1 MRVLLT
7 GGAGYVG
14 YSLARALHELPQV
27 EEILIY
33 DNLSRTGF
41 NFFTGD
47 QKLPKIRFIKGDIL
61 DSDRLTEA
69 LDGMD
74 VVYHLAAFV
83 SQPYNHLQNLQYEQV
98 NRWGTL
104 SLVRTIERA
113 GGIKRAIYLSSV
125 AVYGF
130 RDDIQPGDSPSPNNA
145 YGNSKF
151 HGEQYFKLLQDDTE
165 TVILR
170 AGNIFGYNPCMRL
183 DSVVNSWIFKGLTE
197 GKINI
202 YGSGDQ
208 KRAFVSL
215 DNLTQQLTAFLS
227 EGNSPVSDNAI
238 DFCASLN
245 QLRDWLLV
253 QLPEVEYTYLN
264 RNQLFPGQNF
274 SDYQM
279 SKEHEEILNEA
290 FRGMRKAL
298 VI

>member
-1 MRVLLT
+1 MNILLT

-14 YSLARALHELPQV
+14 YSLARALHNLPEV
-27 EEILIY
+27 DEILIY

-41 NFFTGD
+41 NFFTGV
-47 QKLPKIRFIKGDIL
+47 QKRPKIRFIKGDIL

-69 LDGMD
+69 LDGVD

-113 GGIKRAIYLSSV
+113 GGIKRAIYLSSA

-130 RDDIQPGDSPSPNNA
+130 RDDIKSGDSPSPNNA

-151 HGEQYFKLLQDDTE
+151 HGEQYFKLLQGDTE

-170 AGNIFGYNPCMRL
+170 AGNVFGYNPCMRL
-183 DSVVNSWIFKGLTE
+183 DSLVNSWIFKGLTE

-202 YGSGDQ
+202 FGSGEQ

-215 DNLTQQLTAFLS
+215 GHLTQQLTAFLK
-227 EGNSPVSDNAI
+227 EGKSPVTGHAI

-245 QLRDWLLV
+245 QLRDWLVL

-274 SDYQM
+274 PEYNMGKD
-279 SKEHEEILNEA
+279 HEEILNET
-290 FRGMRKAL
+290 FRGMRRAL
-298 VI
+298 II